1 MKSMKNSGHHFA
13 DSLVLRTSKL
23 VAFGDNADHNQIVD
37 SRCLKMHFESRM
49 LILTVSKKKVLAN
62 AGSVVLVGVLRG
74 CCLSREGRLVRHW
87 ACWHHSEADAAE
99 RTQHAYQ
106 RKQLRC

>member
-1 MKSMKNSGHHFA
+1 
-13 DSLVLRTSKL
+13 
-23 VAFGDNADHNQIVD
+23 
-37 SRCLKMHFESRM
+37 M

-74 CCLSREGRLVRHW
+74 CCLSREGRVVRHW

-106 RKQLRC
+106 RKQLRRADREIPSLANKSEAVYFDQGGTPIQ